1 MNLLFFQNCVSP
13 HQVPYMVELVKFNI
27 FKDII
32 LIVPRYD
39 YDERRK
45 IGWNNE
51 NLIDK
56 TGIQLIFKP
65 NDIEVEDLLK
75 NCDNGYCFFSGIRA
89 DKSVFN
95 WFKLS
100 LDYGVKRYIIT
111 EPPLTYNKPL
121 WLHYIRFYLRDYRFV
136 SCIDGI
142 FGIGYNAVKY
152 YKCISSK
159 WDVFPFMYVTEPIN
173 RTEAVPHGVP
183 KMLFVGNLC
192 KRKNVAIVIKV
203 LKEIKNV
210 EFSIVGNGK
219 QKKNLERLAKKLRVK
234 VNFEGARNIKEV
246 PVIMQ
251 GYDVLVL
258 PSLYDGWGVVVN
270 EAMGLGLYV
279 VVSDKC
285 GARQLINSK
294 KQGIIFKS
302 NKISD
307 LKNAISYCINNIDS
321 IRENI
326 YINIRDY
333 KKYRPENV
341 AKYLINCINSKSDCQ
356 YDIFNNKGI

>member
-100 LDYGVKRYIIT
+100 LDSYI
-111 EPPLTYNKPL
+111 Y
-121 WLHYIRFYLRDYRFV
+121 
-136 SCIDGI
+136 
-142 FGIGYNAVKY
+142 
-152 YKCISSK
+152 
-159 WDVFPFMYVTEPIN
+159 
-173 RTEAVPHGVP
+173 
-183 KMLFVGNLC
+183 
-192 KRKNVAIVIKV
+192 
-203 LKEIKNV
+203 
-210 EFSIVGNGK
+210 
-219 QKKNLERLAKKLRVK
+219 Q
-234 VNFEGARNIKEV
+234 
-246 PVIMQ
+246 
-251 GYDVLVL
+251 
-258 PSLYDGWGVVVN
+258 
-270 EAMGLGLYV
+270 
-279 VVSDKC
+279 
-285 GARQLINSK
+285 
-294 KQGIIFKS
+294 
-302 NKISD
+302 
-307 LKNAISYCINNIDS
+307 
-321 IRENI
+321 
-326 YINIRDY
+326 
-333 KKYRPENV
+333 
-341 AKYLINCINSKSDCQ
+341 
-356 YDIFNNKGI
+356 